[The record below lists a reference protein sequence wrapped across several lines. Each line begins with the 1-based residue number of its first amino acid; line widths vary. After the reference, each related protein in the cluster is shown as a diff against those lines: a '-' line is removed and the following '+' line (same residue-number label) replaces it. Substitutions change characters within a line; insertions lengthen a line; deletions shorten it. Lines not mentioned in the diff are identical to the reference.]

1 MFMKCVFGE
10 LYDLRLT
17 ILRIKMVWMYEQK
30 KKSLIENV
38 ISRQSGIQTVR
49 VIEIIPGILFTS
61 FSVLS
66 VITLRIDLVLYSP
79 INSNDV
85 LSGHMR
91 GFHY

>member
-1 MFMKCVFGE
+1 MKFVFGE

-49 VIEIIPGILFTS
+49 VIEILPGILGNIYIFQCFVCDYTTNR
-61 FSVLS
+61 FSTVQ
-66 VITLRIDLVLYSP
+66 P
-79 INSNDV
+79 NK
-85 LSGHMR
+85 
-91 GFHY
+91 FK

>member
-1 MFMKCVFGE
+1 MFMKFVFGE

-49 VIEIIPGILFTS
+49 VIEIIPGILGNTEYLH
-61 FSVLS
+61 LS
-66 VITLRIDLVLYSP
+66 VYCQ
-79 INSNDV
+79 
-85 LSGHMR
+85 
-91 GFHY
+91 